1 MNLVELLQSA
11 CELFEKQKYD
21 QALEGFV
28 ACYNAGYEREWILE
42 NIYSCYVQPN
52 DAAFRKT
59 YEFQNKGMMV
69 PYDECLLDFIPYKE
83 GQYYI
88 YDKELQLFQGI
99 IEVPAHLEMIP
110 NMYSASLKSMEFSPI
125 AIGIEWDF
133 RDVLSVLSETRKRPL
148 YVVCKDIR
156 RGLSFCKLP
165 ELDEYLRK
173 IRIFGS
179 IAEYQ
184 NFFHK
189 NTAEYLPRL
198 FLADEELDME
208 FNRVLEEEHSY
219 RLTPEGRTENHVLLT
234 IGIPTCNRG
243 HLVLKL
249 LEHLRNLPYDSE
261 IEFAISKNGSDYY
274 QEEYRQILLIRDSR
288 INYVGCDKE
297 LMISENWQNVIKIAH
312 GKFVLLV
319 SDEDDIVFSA
329 MEHYLNLLHSHPE
342 LALVRAKSRKFY
354 RHIEDGYFKKGEE
367 ALFQGF
373 LQHNYVSGEIYNR
386 EIFLNIN
393 FEYWDKKY
401 KSNLFYGVYPHQ
413 WWPVLL
419 CLEGDYATVGTELI
433 EEGTS
438 VIPLEVK
445 RKKAEE
451 RRGKE
456 EDINEDSSVLLMYST
471 YDSRIEQFTSGTELI
486 WGAEKLTDTQKAHLV
501 VTFINKT
508 LYLMEMVY
516 TDYHYKQ
523 DEFWDKVDELVRN
536 VIEIVENAPLS
547 QENKERIL
555 NGTKTLVEM
564 TCELVEGSK

>member
-1 MNLVELLQSA
+1 MNLDELLQDA

-42 NIYSCYVQPN
+42 NVYSCYVQPN
-52 DAAFRKT
+52 DVTFRKT
-59 YEFQNKGMMV
+59 YESQNRGMMV

-99 IEVPAHLEMIP
+99 IEVPADLEMIP
-110 NMYSASLKSMEFSPI
+110 NMYSASIKSMEFSPI
-125 AIGIEWDF
+125 AIGIDWDF
-133 RDVLSVLSETRKRPL
+133 RDVLSVLSETRKRAL
-148 YVVCKDIR
+148 YAVCKDIR
-156 RGLSFCKLP
+156 RGISFCKLP
-165 ELDEYLRK
+165 ELDEYLKK
-173 IRIFGS
+173 IRIFKS

-189 NTAEYLPRL
+189 KTGEYLPKL
-198 FLADEELDME
+198 FFADEELDMQ

-219 RLTPEGRTENHVLLT
+219 RLTPEGRNENHVLLT

-274 QEEYRQILLIRDSR
+274 QEEYRQIPLIRDSR
-288 INYVGCDKE
+288 INYVGCDTE
-297 LMISENWQNVIKIAH
+297 RMMLENWQNVIKIAH
-312 GKFVLLV
+312 GKFVMLV

-329 MEHYLNLLHSHPE
+329 MEHYLNFLNSYPK
-342 LALVRAKSRKFY
+342 LALVRAKNRINY
-354 RHIEDGYFKKGEE
+354 HNIEDGYFKRGEE
-367 ALFQGF
+367 AIFQGF
-373 LQHNYVSGEIYNR
+373 LKQNYVSGEIYNR
-386 EIFLNIN
+386 EIFLNLN
-393 FEYWDKKY
+393 LEYWGTEY
-401 KSNLFYGVYPHQ
+401 KSNFFYVYYPHQ
-413 WWPVLL
+413 WWQALL
-419 CLEGDYATVGTELI
+419 CIEGDYATVGTELI
-433 EEGTS
+433 EEGASMAT
-438 VIPLEVK
+438 LEAK

-451 RRGKE
+451 GE
-456 EDINEDSSVLLMYST
+456 NVNVESSEIPAYST
-471 YDSRIEQFTSGTELI
+471 YDSRIEQFTSGVELI
-486 WGAEKLTDTQKAHLV
+486 WGTEKLTDAQKAHLV
-501 VTFINKT
+501 VIFVNKT
-508 LYLMEMVY
+508 LSLMVMVY
-516 TDYHYKQ
+516 NVYEYKQ
-523 DEFWDKVDELVRN
+523 DEFWDKVDELVRK